1 MVAIIFLA
9 RFMRRFFRS
18 ASLLLLTVVVPFHAS
33 AATVSELLTVRDE
46 AIVTRGAFIKA
57 AIRVLK
63 VSTDSKQTTNL
74 TYTRPVPKNLQPY
87 VRTAESRGALAHW
100 GKDLRLTSGI
110 TRGDALLFLVK
121 IQKLTPSGSKLT
133 TFGDV
138 EKDSAMED
146 AVRVAIER
154 NWTEPDRL
162 NLFGVKR
169 VLQGDEAR
177 LLLRKI
183 IGETGHSIE
192 TGPGGEATVQSIT
205 IRYKKKEIPQLPEN
219 DLLRTVWQLLN
230 EQYLYTDK
238 INDKNAA
245 YKAAEALVNSVGDPY
260 TTFMRPIDAK
270 NFQEQIDG
278 EMSGIG
284 AQVEFKDNIL
294 TIVSPLNGSPA
305 LKAGLKSGDQ
315 IIQVDGKTLSG
326 LTFVEAVQLVR
337 GPQGSVAALR
347 VRRDG
352 TEFDMNVTRDI
363 IRLPEIDISY
373 QNEIAIVR
381 LVQFGQT
388 TERELRELLEKVQTN
403 NPKGLILDLRN
414 NPGGLLHAAEI
425 VVSNFL
431 PKGSGV
437 AVIRSK
443 NEEFTEVTVDNPTI
457 KDDVKLIV
465 LINKGSASA
474 SEIVAA
480 ALQDAKRATILGEK
494 SFGKGTVQQIVEFR
508 DGSSMKMTIAEWLSP
523 KKRMINGVG
532 VSPDIEVP
540 GSDDRDE
547 QLLRAIDMLR

>member
-1 MVAIIFLA
+1 
-9 RFMRRFFRS
+9 MRRFFRS
-18 ASLLLLTVVVPFHAS
+18 ASLLFLTIIIPLHAS
-33 AATVSELLTVRDE
+33 AATVSEALTTRDE
-46 AIVTRGAFIKA
+46 AAVSRGAFIKA
-57 AIRVLK
+57 AISVLNVPLESQK
-63 VSTDSKQTTNL
+63 SRETT
-74 TYTRPVPKNLQPY
+74 YKRPVPKNLQPY
-87 VRTAESRGALAHW
+87 VRSAGSRGALAHF
-100 GKDLRLTSGI
+100 GKDLKLTSGI

-121 IQKLTPSGSKLT
+121 LQKLEPSGSKLT

-138 EKDSAMED
+138 KTGSDLED

-169 VLQGDEAR
+169 ILNGSEAR

-183 IGETGHSIE
+183 TGETGRNIE
-192 TGPGGEATVQSIT
+192 TGPAGETKVPSIV
-205 IRYKKKEIPQLPEN
+205 IQYKKKDIPQLPEN

-230 EQYLYTDK
+230 EQYLYGEK
-238 INDKNAA
+238 INDKDAA

-260 TTFMRPIDAK
+260 TTFMRPADAK

-284 AQVEFKDNIL
+284 AQVEYKDNVL
-294 TIVSPLNGSPA
+294 TVVSPLSGSPA
-305 LKAGLKSGDQ
+305 LNAGLKSGDQ
-315 IIQVDGKTLSG
+315 ILQVDGKTLAG

-337 GPQGSVAALR
+337 GPQGSTVTLR
-347 VRRDG
+347 VKRDG
-352 TEFDMNVTRDI
+352 TEFDVKVTRDI

-373 QNEIAIVR
+373 QNEIAIVK

-388 TERELRELLEKVQTN
+388 TERELRGHLEKVQTN
-403 NPKGLILDLRN
+403 NPKGIILDLRN

-443 NEEFTEVTVDNPTI
+443 NEEFTEVTVDGPTI
-457 KDDVKLIV
+457 KEDVEMVV

-480 ALQDAKRATILGEK
+480 ALQDAKRATVLGEK

-523 KKRMINGVG
+523 KKRVINSVG

-540 GSDDRDE
+540 SSDGRDE